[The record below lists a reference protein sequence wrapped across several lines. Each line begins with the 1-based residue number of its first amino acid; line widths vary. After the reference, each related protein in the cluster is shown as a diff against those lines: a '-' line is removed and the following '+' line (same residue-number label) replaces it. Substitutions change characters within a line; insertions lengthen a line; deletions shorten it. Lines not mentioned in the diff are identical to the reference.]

1 MTHSDLL
8 CLCKKKNSPPR
19 KVKKNLTAKI
29 SEEWLSFGV
38 PTKYLNFRFWNLLM
52 PFWDH
57 AFFRIAPQIYRRAK
71 KVENTTSYVLRG
83 NFNLPI
89 PHSSAVTT
97 TLSITIDW
105 DCKGKLL
112 FENYPTHLSWSK
124 NPTFWIVHGHYQWI
138 PSALE
143 PYKKILIKPEI
154 LNKRKKK
161 LFHF

>member
-1 MTHSDLL
+1 
-8 CLCKKKNSPPR
+8 
-19 KVKKNLTAKI
+19 
-29 SEEWLSFGV
+29 
-38 PTKYLNFRFWNLLM
+38 M

-154 LNKRKKK
+154 LNKRKNIISFLVK
-161 LFHF
+161 LGKWKNGVLTSALVWFGLELVE

>member
-1 MTHSDLL
+1 
-8 CLCKKKNSPPR
+8 
-19 KVKKNLTAKI
+19 
-29 SEEWLSFGV
+29 
-38 PTKYLNFRFWNLLM
+38 M

-124 NPTFWIVHGHYQWI
+124 NPTFWIDHGHYQWI

-154 LNKRKKK
+154 LNKRKNIISFLVK
-161 LFHF
+161 LGKWKNGVLTSALVWFGLELVE